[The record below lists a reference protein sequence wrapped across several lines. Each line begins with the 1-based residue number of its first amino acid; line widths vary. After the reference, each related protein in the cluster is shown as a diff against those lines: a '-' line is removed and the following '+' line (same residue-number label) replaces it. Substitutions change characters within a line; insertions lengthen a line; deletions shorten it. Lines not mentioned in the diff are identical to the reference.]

1 MQHAKPS
8 SSPTSADQAGQD
20 PYQYLE
26 SLDSRGDH
34 PSAVEQW
41 VTAQNQRTL
50 DAYGKGP
57 DFDATVQRLTSIYD
71 SQDRIVACSRCGD
84 WGYNTWTDAEHPLGL
99 VRRTRWQAWLDGAPV
114 WETILDVDGLELN
127 QPMDRDG
134 EDGQED
140 QDDRDDQ
147 NDRDDR
153 DGELD
158 DEDGEGGED
167 GEQAIRWTLQ
177 DFELRYPDYDRALV
191 SLSPD
196 GADACIV
203 MEFDV
208 EARCFVED
216 GFEIPDE
223 GQHCIGWIDRDTV
236 YVGWDDSAV
245 HDTPALTDAG
255 NPRQIRKWRR
265 GTPLET
271 APVEFE
277 CAQTDISINV
287 WYDYLQRRHL
297 AARATAFFRTEWF
310 WLDEAS
316 AQWRQY
322 EVPPEAEIDEWRGW
336 LFVTLR
342 ADWHVGGQV
351 HPAGCLLTIRRDAF
365 VDGARDFVVLFTPG
379 PRRVLDDLDFT
390 RHWVLVAE
398 RQDSAPRLTLWRL
411 PRSESE
417 TWQPHPY
424 ALPPDSEVS
433 MESVDAE
440 RDDTVLIHVDHFLV
454 PPSLYHGD
462 LGDADTSSHTV
473 DSRDNGQNGHDSER
487 AAAAAADD
495 HADVYAN
502 AAGWRLLSRM
512 PPKFDSTGM
521 SAQLRYAAAPDGV
534 SIPYWVIGH
543 LPVAGDAPL
552 RCQLYGYGGFEE
564 ALDAPAY
571 SATTGVTWL
580 ERGGIY
586 AIACIRGGG
595 EFGPTWHQAALR
607 EKRQVAFDDFIAVAQ
622 ALMDTGVTTAR
633 QLSISGASNGGLLTA
648 ACMVRR
654 PDLFGAVLSDV
665 PVLDMARFHLLLQGA
680 TWTEEYGN
688 PDDPAALQ
696 ALLAY
701 SPYHQVRADVAYPP
715 VLFSASASDDRVHP
729 GHARKMAAKMQ
740 AEGHRNVWYL
750 ERLEGG
756 HGAGVDA
763 RTTARTSALEANFL
777 WRMTGQ

>member
-1 MQHAKPS
+1 MQHAQPS
-8 SSPTSADQAGQD
+8 SLPTSADQTGQD

-26 SLDSRGDH
+26 SLDSRGGH
-34 PSAVEQW
+34 LSAVEQW
-41 VTAQNQRTL
+41 VTGQNQRTL

-114 WETILDVDGLELN
+114 WETILDVDGLALN
-127 QPMDRDG
+127 QPTGDEDGDESAEDRRDEAG
-134 EDGQED
+134 AEDGQ
-140 QDDRDDQ
+140 
-147 NDRDDR
+147 
-153 DGELD
+153 GEWD
-158 DEDGEGGED
+158 DEDGSGDGED
-167 GEQAIRWTLQ
+167 AVRWTLQ

-245 HDTPALTDAG
+245 HESPALTNAG

-271 APVEFE
+271 APIEFE

-310 WLDEAS
+310 WLDERLGQAS

-342 ADWHVGGQV
+342 ADWHAGGQV

-365 VDGARDFVVLFTPG
+365 VDGARDFVTLFTPG

-411 PRSESE
+411 PQSESE
-417 TWQPHPY
+417 TWQPYPY

-433 MESVDAE
+433 LESVDAE

-462 LGDADTSSHTV
+462 LGAAPADAD
-473 DSRDNGQNGHDSER
+473 
-487 AAAAAADD
+487 AAT
-495 HADVYAN
+495 
-502 AAGWRLLSRM
+502 AGWQLLSRM

-521 SAQLRYAAAPDGV
+521 SAQLRYATAPDGV

-543 LPVAGDAPL
+543 LPGAGDAPL

-595 EFGPTWHQAALR
+595 EFGPAWHQAALR
-607 EKRQVAFDDFIAVAQ
+607 EKRPVAFDDFNAVAQ
-622 ALMDTGVTTAR
+622 ALIDTGVTTAR

-680 TWTEEYGN
+680 TWTEEYGD
-688 PDDPAALQ
+688 PEDPAALQ

-740 AEGHRNVWYL
+740 AEGHPDVWYL
-750 ERLEGG
+750 ERREGG

>member
-1 MQHAKPS
+1 MPHAQPS
-8 SSPTSADQAGQD
+8 SSQTSADQAGQAGQD

-26 SLDSRGDH
+26 SLDS
-34 PSAVEQW
+34 AVAEKW

-50 DAYGKGP
+50 DVYGKGS
-57 DFDATVQRLTSIYD
+57 DFDAMVARLTSIYD
-71 SQDRIVACSRCGD
+71 SQDRIIACSRCGD
-84 WGYNTWTDAEHPLGL
+84 WGYNTWTDADHPLGL

-114 WETILDVDGLELN
+114 WETILDVDGLALN
-127 QPMDRDG
+127 QPM
-134 EDGQED
+134 
-140 QDDRDDQ
+140 
-147 NDRDDR
+147 
-153 DGELD
+153 
-158 DEDGEGGED
+158 EDGEGGED
-167 GEQAIRWTLQ
+167 GEDGEEDVRWTLQ

-216 GFEIPDE
+216 GFELPDE
-223 GQHCIGWIDRDTV
+223 GQHSIGWIDRDTV

-245 HDTPALTDAG
+245 HETPALTDAG

-265 GTPLET
+265 GTPLES
-271 APVEFE
+271 APIEFE

-287 WYDYLQRRHL
+287 WYDYLQRRHV

-310 WLDEAS
+310 WLDEAG

-365 VDGARDFVVLFTPG
+365 VAGARDFVVLFAPG

-411 PRSESE
+411 PQSESE
-417 TWQPHPY
+417 AWQAHPY
-424 ALPPDSEVS
+424 ALPPGSEVS

-454 PPSLYHGD
+454 PPSLYYGD
-462 LGDADTSSHTV
+462 LGAAHTGGLATPGAGAAADGHADADADADADTY
-473 DSRDNGQNGHDSER
+473 
-487 AAAAAADD
+487 AAAA
-495 HADVYAN
+495 
-502 AAGWRLLSRM
+502 GWHLLSRM

-521 SAQLRYAAAPDGV
+521 SAQLRYATAPDGV
-534 SIPYWVIGH
+534 SIPYWVVGH
-543 LPVAGDAPL
+543 LPGAGDAPQ

-580 ERGGIY
+580 ERGGVY

-622 ALMDTGVTTAR
+622 ALIDTGVTTAAR
-633 QLSISGASNGGLLTA
+633 LSISGASNGGLLTA

-654 PDLFGAVLSDV
+654 PELFGAVLSDV

-680 TWTEEYGN
+680 TWTDEYGN
-688 PDDPAALQ
+688 PDDPVALQ
-696 ALLAY
+696 SLLAY
-701 SPYHQVRADVAYPP
+701 SPYHRVRADVAYPP

-729 GHARKMAAKMQ
+729 GHARKMAAKMLAQ
-740 AEGHRNVWYL
+740 GHQDVWYL
-750 ERLEGG
+750 ERREGG

-763 RTTARTSALEANFL
+763 RTTAWTSALEANFL
-777 WRMTGQ
+777 WR

>member
-1 MQHAKPS
+1 MQHAQPS
-8 SSPTSADQAGQD
+8 SSPTSADRTGQD
-20 PYQYLE
+20 PLQYLE
-26 SLDSRGDH
+26 SLDS
-34 PSAVEQW
+34 PVVEKW

-50 DAYGKGP
+50 DAYGKGTEL
-57 DFDATVQRLTSIYD
+57 DATVERLTSIYD
-71 SQDRIVACSRCGD
+71 SQDRIVACSRYGD
-84 WGYNTWTDAEHPLGL
+84 WAYNTWTDADHPLGL
-99 VRRTRWQAWLDGAPV
+99 VRRTRWQSWLDGKPE

-127 QPMDRDG
+127 QGLEDG
-134 EDGQED
+134 EDGE
-140 QDDRDDQ
+140 
-147 NDRDDR
+147 
-153 DGELD
+153 D
-158 DEDGEGGED
+158 DEDDEA
-167 GEQAIRWTLQ
+167 AIRWTLQ
-177 DFELRYPDYDRALV
+177 DFEMRYPDYDRALV

-203 MEFDV
+203 MEYDV

-223 GQHCIGWIDRDTV
+223 GQHSIGWIDRDTV

-245 HDTPALTDAG
+245 NDDPALTDAG

-271 APVEFE
+271 APIEFE
-277 CAQTDISINV
+277 CAQADISINV
-287 WYDYLQRRHL
+287 WYDNLQRRHV

-310 WLDEAS
+310 WLDETS

-322 EVPPEAEIDEWRGW
+322 DVPPEAEIDEWRGW

-365 VDGARDFVVLFTPG
+365 VAGERGFIILFTPG

-411 PRSESE
+411 PQSDAD
-417 TWQPHPY
+417 TWQAHAY
-424 ALPPDSEVS
+424 ALPPGSEVS

-462 LGDADTSSHTV
+462 LGDADVGGHT
-473 DSRDNGQNGHDSER
+473 GL
-487 AAAAAADD
+487 AASATDVE
-495 HADVYAN
+495 ADVSAYAK
-502 AAGWRLLSRM
+502 ASGWHLLSHM
-512 PPKFDSTGM
+512 PPKFDSAGM
-521 SAQLRYAAAPDGV
+521 SAQLRYATAPDGV
-534 SIPYWVIGH
+534 SIPYWVIGR
-543 LPVAGDAPL
+543 LPAAGDAPL

-595 EFGPTWHQAALR
+595 EFGPIWHQAALR
-607 EKRQVAFDDFIAVAQ
+607 EKRPVAFDDFIAVAQ
-622 ALMDTGVTTAR
+622 ALIDTGVTTSR

-665 PVLDMARFHLLLQGA
+665 PVLDMARFHKLLQGA
-680 TWTEEYGN
+680 TWTEEYGD
-688 PDDPAALQ
+688 PEDPAALRS
-696 ALLAY
+696 LLAY
-701 SPYHQVRADVAYPP
+701 SPYHLVRADAAYPP

-740 AEGHRNVWYL
+740 AQGHADVWYL
-750 ERLEGG
+750 ERREGG

-763 RTTARTSALEANFL
+763 RTTARTSALEAGFL
-777 WRMTGQ
+777 WTNTGQ